1 MAEESLAR
9 PFYTVLVL
17 ALACSALVA
26 GAVVGLRPLQ
36 EANRQLDR

>member
-17 ALACSALVA
+17 ALVCSALVA
-26 GAVVGLRPLQ
+26 GAAVLLRPLQ
-36 EANRQLDR
+36 ESNQRIDQ